1 VPINGGQHCIHR
13 KRHVNGSISLPG
25 STIVCVELQ
34 ALVNL
39 GELPRNRHQTA
50 QNLSH
55 YSPKGDPSSYVR
67 VPLYAPS
74 SLQLFTI
81 HTPFPNIPQK
91 LYSTPLFATL
101 ASQKMGRP
109 LFSASYSNP
118 AVRTEPEIAPP
129 AFPFEKWTRWNAF
142 DPDSDEFFQRADAV
156 YEAFLD
162 SADVQ
167 LPPENRVEGG
177 DEVLETER
185 LEALIVRELEESESD
200 SSASSEGTIS
210 GRGSPM
216 AVGSDDPAGTLV
228 NAYGPGVEP
237 RLQTEAGSDN
247 AGQGANRQSIDVE
260 YWSTTE
266 DLSMPPLRY
275 ADDSVPVTT
284 TQEFVNERR
293 ISRVVPPLS
302 PFRSR
307 GFIPYFPRPFT
318 RPITPPHPHDQNQDD
333 VYITHEQTSP
343 SPAPT
348 VTPRLYSWSSRA
360 PLGRGE
366 PGSPSP
372 LQRQRPRPG
381 PLTNPSARMSLAH
394 ISPAPVRVRM
404 A

>member
-1 VPINGGQHCIHR
+1 
-13 KRHVNGSISLPG
+13 
-25 STIVCVELQ
+25 
-34 ALVNL
+34 
-39 GELPRNRHQTA
+39 
-50 QNLSH
+50 
-55 YSPKGDPSSYVR
+55 
-67 VPLYAPS
+67 
-74 SLQLFTI
+74 
-81 HTPFPNIPQK
+81 
-91 LYSTPLFATL
+91 
-101 ASQKMGRP
+101 M
-109 LFSASYSNP
+109 
-118 AVRTEPEIAPP
+118 RTEPEIAPP
-129 AFPFEKWTRWNAF
+129 AIPFEKWTRWNAF
-142 DPDSDEFFQRADAV
+142 DPDSDEFFQSADAV

-162 SADVQ
+162 SADAR
-167 LPPENRVEGG
+167 LPPGDRVEGG
-177 DEVLETER
+177 DEVLEPER
-185 LEALIVRELEESESD
+185 LEALIVRELEESGSD

-216 AVGSDDPAGTLV
+216 AVGSDDPAGMLV
-228 NAYGPGVEP
+228 NAYGPSRAEP
-237 RLQTEAGSDN
+237 RLQIEAESDT
-247 AGQGANRQSIDVE
+247 AGQGARRQSIDVE
-260 YWSTTE
+260 YWSATE

-275 ADDSVPVTT
+275 VDDGVPVTT
-284 TQEFVNERR
+284 TQEFINERQ

-318 RPITPPHPHDQNQDD
+318 RPTTPPHPHDRNQDD
-333 VYITHEQTSP
+333 VYDSITHEQTSP

-366 PGSPSP
+366 PSSPTP